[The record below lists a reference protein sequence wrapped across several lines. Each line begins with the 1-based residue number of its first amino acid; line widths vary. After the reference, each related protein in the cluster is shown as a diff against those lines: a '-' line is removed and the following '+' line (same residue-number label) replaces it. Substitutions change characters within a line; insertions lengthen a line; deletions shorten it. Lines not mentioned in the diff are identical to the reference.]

1 MWSDNEHHV
10 CVIMG
15 VVENRSGQL
24 SEKEML
30 KKKKSEVQA
39 KTSDLE
45 KQVKVCIWGRL
56 EAWERSAI
64 QQGIFKN
71 MLKALLIRQET

>member
-1 MWSDNEHHV
+1 MCDN
-10 CVIMG
+10 G

-30 KKKKSEVQA
+30 KKKKSKVQA

-45 KQVKVCIWGRL
+45 KQERACIWGRL
-56 EAWERSAI
+56 EAWEGSAI
-64 QQGIFKN
+64 QQGIFKH

>member
-1 MWSDNEHHV
+1 
-10 CVIMG
+10 MG

-30 KKKKSEVQA
+30 EKKKSEVQA
-39 KTSDLE
+39 KTSDLVE
-45 KQVKVCIWGRL
+45 QVKVCIWGKL

-64 QQGIFKN
+64 QQGIFKH

>member
-15 VVENRSGQL
+15 AAENRSGQL

-45 KQVKVCIWGRL
+45 KQVKVCI
-56 EAWERSAI
+56 
-64 QQGIFKN
+64 
-71 MLKALLIRQET
+71 

>member
-1 MWSDNEHHV
+1 
-10 CVIMG
+10 MG

-30 KKKKSEVQA
+30 EKKKSEVQA
-39 KTSDLE
+39 KTSDLVE
-45 KQVKVCIWGRL
+45 HVKVCIWGKL

-64 QQGIFKN
+64 QQGIFKH